1 MDREL
6 LGNQL
11 SVLKVEVLWLSARLL
26 LHERALGLLGVFIY
40 WFFKDVCCG
49 SVQAIRLLGS
59 WRLSFTYFIDEIA
72 LFSLNH
78 RVVLAILFFTV

>member
-11 SVLKVEVLWLSARLL
+11 RILKVEVLWLIARLL
-26 LHERALGLLGVFIY
+26 LHKRALGLLWVFIY

-49 SVQAIRLLGS
+49 SVQTIRLLGS
-59 WRLSFTYFIDEIA
+59 WRLSLTYFVDELA
-72 LFSLNH
+72 LLSLNH
-78 RVVLAILFFTV
+78 